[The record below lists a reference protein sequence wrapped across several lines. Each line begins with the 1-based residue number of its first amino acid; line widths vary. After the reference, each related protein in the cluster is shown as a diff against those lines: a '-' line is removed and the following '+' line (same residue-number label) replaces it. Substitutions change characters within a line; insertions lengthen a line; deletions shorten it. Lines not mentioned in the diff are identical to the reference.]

1 MTKLVFRCG
10 AILYAVVLASCVSA
24 PDPTGIPALQ
34 IPKDATGWSVQGKA
48 ALTNAEGT
56 QTISVRWVHPD
67 HENDRVRL
75 SGPLGAGAI
84 ELYRTGERL
93 YWINDEL
100 EQPLSA
106 LPMHS
111 EARSAALNLPLATVS
126 NWLLGY
132 PDDVDGWTVDVTQW
146 QQVDDWRLP
155 RKIQA
160 TRADTSLKLV
170 LLSWNLAVIP

>member
-1 MTKLVFRCG
+1 
-10 AILYAVVLASCVSA
+10 
-24 PDPTGIPALQ
+24 
-34 IPKDATGWSVQGKA
+34 
-48 ALTNAEGT
+48 
-56 QTISVRWVHPD
+56 
-67 HENDRVRL
+67 
-75 SGPLGAGAI
+75 
-84 ELYRTGERL
+84 
-93 YWINDEL
+93 
-100 EQPLSA
+100 
-106 LPMHS
+106 MHS